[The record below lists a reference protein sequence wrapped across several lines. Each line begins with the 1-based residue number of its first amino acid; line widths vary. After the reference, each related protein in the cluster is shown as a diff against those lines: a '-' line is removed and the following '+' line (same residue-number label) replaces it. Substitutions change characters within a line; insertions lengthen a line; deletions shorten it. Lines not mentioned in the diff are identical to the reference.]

1 MAPIVGYQILYGIGT
16 DLSVQVPI
24 VVAGGLSSTKDQ
36 SVPTAT
42 VLCVSIVRMSS
53 LSGQEGLKM
62 AFCMEIRIALFGVSF
77 LCALIPKRGGKVP
90 RLGEDGGKDDQGNL
104 VPMAYIVGLNS
115 AWLAV

>member
-42 VLCVSIVRMSS
+42 VLWYVRPNI
-53 LSGQEGLKM
+53 
-62 AFCMEIRIALFGVSF
+62 F
-77 LCALIPKRGGKVP
+77 
-90 RLGEDGGKDDQGNL
+90 
-104 VPMAYIVGLNS
+104 
-115 AWLAV
+115 

>member
-1 MAPIVGYQILYGIGT
+1 MVGT
-16 DLSVQVPI
+16 
-24 VVAGGLSSTKDQ
+24 
-36 SVPTAT
+36 
-42 VLCVSIVRMSS
+42 
-53 LSGQEGLKM
+53 
-62 AFCMEIRIALFGVSF
+62 EIRIALFGVSF